1 MTSAPSPSL
10 ASVFGHAVRIAAGAV
25 QTHPDAAERAR
36 SLLAEWG
43 CEDNAY
49 QRTVDIRRLIGS
61 HQVVQAE
68 WVDDFAKAP
77 YIQRGFLV
85 RSGGVTSPPLLFH
98 ARTLDE
104 VRLHL
109 RAQALARLPDHLP
122 RIFTRCRRITLR
134 MIRRLGW
141 CDPGI
146 EAWWRRHG
154 HGPLVD
160 ALPVADIW
168 QVIQSIAVGS
178 RDYYTNKL
186 SELLAANP
194 YRQSLPVPH
203 GGSSCP

>member
-1 MTSAPSPSL
+1 MTSAPSLSS
-10 ASVFGHAVRIAAGAV
+10 AFGHAVRIAAGAF
-25 QTHPDAAERAR
+25 QAHPDAAERTR

-43 CEDNAY
+43 CEDNG
-49 QRTVDIRRLIGS
+49 I

-68 WVDDFAKAP
+68 WVDNFAKAP

-134 MIRRLGW
+134 MVRRLGW

-146 EAWWRRHG
+146 KAWWRRHG
-154 HGPLVD
+154 HGTLVD
-160 ALPVADIW
+160 SLPVADLW

-178 RDYYTNKL
+178 RDSYTNRL

-194 YRQSLPVPH
+194 HRQTLPVPH
-203 GGSSCP
+203 GGSPCP